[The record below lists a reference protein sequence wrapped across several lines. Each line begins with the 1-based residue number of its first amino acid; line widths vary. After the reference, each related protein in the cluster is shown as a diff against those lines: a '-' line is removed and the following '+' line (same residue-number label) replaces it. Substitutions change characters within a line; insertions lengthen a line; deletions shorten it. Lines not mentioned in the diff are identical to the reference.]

1 MIVFGYA
8 KDYKY
13 GNDGTFQIK
22 VRVPSIHG
30 PYTQQAGTK
39 MGYTRDEDLP
49 WYTSI
54 LLPHMPMDGDVVMLQ
69 TVHEGKGSNH
79 VVIGLTG
86 GSYLN
91 GATIS

>member
-1 MIVFGYA
+1 MIVYGYA

-13 GNDGTFQIK
+13 ANDGTLQIQ
-22 VRVPSIHG
+22 VRIPSIHG
-30 PYTQQAGTK
+30 PYTQQAGSK
-39 MGYTRDEDLP
+39 LSYVRDADLP

-54 LLPHMPMDGDVVMLQ
+54 LLPHLPLDGDVVMLQ
-69 TVHEGKGSNH
+69 SLNESKSSNH